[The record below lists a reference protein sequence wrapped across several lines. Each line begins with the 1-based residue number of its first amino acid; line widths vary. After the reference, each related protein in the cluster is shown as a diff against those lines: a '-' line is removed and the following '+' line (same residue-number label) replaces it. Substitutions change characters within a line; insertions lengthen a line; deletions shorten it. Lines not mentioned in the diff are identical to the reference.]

1 MMQFKEC
8 YSPSQGGVTSPSF
21 SRGSLKFMRY
31 CGRICRRLPGMD
43 QKDSFPGVLKKRRI
57 CDVGENVLFSS
68 SYVIP
73 LCCVSEITLVSG

>member
-43 QKDSFPGVLKKRRI
+43 QKDSFPGVLKK
-57 CDVGENVLFSS
+57 GG
-68 SYVIP
+68 YVMWVRM
-73 LCCVSEITLVSG
+73 CCLVVVM